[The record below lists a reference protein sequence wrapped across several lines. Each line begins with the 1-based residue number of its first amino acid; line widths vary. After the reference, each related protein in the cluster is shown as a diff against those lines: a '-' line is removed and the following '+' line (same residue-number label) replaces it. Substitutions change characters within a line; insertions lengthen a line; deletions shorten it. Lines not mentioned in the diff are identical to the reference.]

1 MVHML
6 MHQDDV
12 QKVLKRC
19 VWNESDAEWTVPQFM
34 YKNRKVNFP
43 TIKNAESIVQNYKD
57 S

>member
-6 MHQDDV
+6 MQEDDV

-19 VWNESDAEWTVPQFM
+19 VWNESEGEWTVPQFM
-34 YKNRKVNFP
+34 YKNRKVQFP
-43 TIKNAESIVQNYKD
+43 TIKNAESIVQNYKE